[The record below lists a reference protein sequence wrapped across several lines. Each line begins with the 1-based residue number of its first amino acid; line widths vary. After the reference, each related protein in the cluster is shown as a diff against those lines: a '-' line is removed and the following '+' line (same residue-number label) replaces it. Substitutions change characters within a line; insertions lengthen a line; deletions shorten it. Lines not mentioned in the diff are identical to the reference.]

1 MKVSA
6 ADKGTGKSE
15 SITITND
22 KGRLSKEEIDRM
34 VEEAEQF
41 AEEDK
46 VQKERVEARNQLE
59 NFAYTLKNQISDDGE
74 LGKKISDDD
83 KKTVKDAIKMVEDW
97 LNDHSNSATKEDFD
111 EKREELQSIV
121 NPITTKLYA
130 DGQAPPSQDDDPL
143 KPHDEL

>member
-6 ADKGTGKSE
+6 ADKGTGKTE

-41 AEEDK
+41 AEDDK
-46 VQKERVEARNQLE
+46 FQKERVESRNQLE
-59 NFAYTLKNQISDDGE
+59 NFAYTIKSQISDDGE

-83 KKTVKDAIKMVEDW
+83 KKTIKDAIKTVEDW
-97 LNDHSNSATKEDFD
+97 LNDHSISATKEDFD

-130 DGQAPPSQDDDPL
+130 DGQAPP
-143 KPHDEL
+143 PHEEPPRHEDL

>member
-41 AEEDK
+41 AEDDK
-46 VQKERVEARNQLE
+46 IQKERIEARNQLE
-59 NFAYTLKNQISDDGE
+59 NFAYTIRNQISDDGE

-83 KKTVKDAIKMVEDW
+83 KKTIKEAVKKVEDW
-97 LNDHSNSATKEDFD
+97 LIEHSNSATKEDFD
-111 EKREELQSIV
+111 EQREELQSIV
-121 NPITTKLYA
+121 NPITSKLYA
-130 DGQAPPSQDDDPL
+130 DSPPPQEEEPIIHEDL
-143 KPHDEL
+143 